1 MSVKNKVVSDKAL
14 ISISLIPSVSEGVN
28 MLNSVT
34 FQSCQV
40 IKYEKVTWQKLP
52 EFPITTLLS
61 VNC

>member
-40 IKYEKVTWQKLP
+40 IKYEKVTWQKLL